1 LAAGARVRS
10 TLRGIRM
17 PTPALDPSRI
27 PAWLSAFGPGM
38 HATLGWAEQHTGLP
52 AILVA
57 AITVVVSWR
66 VFKRSVRFA
75 VEVVA
80 VVALLLAAT
89 RLGWITW

>member
-1 LAAGARVRS
+1 
-10 TLRGIRM
+10 M

-27 PAWLSAFGPGM
+27 PQWVPAFGPGM
-38 HATLGWAEQHTGLP
+38 RAALGWASEHTGLP

-57 AITVVVSWR
+57 AITVVASWR
-66 VFKRSVRFA
+66 LFKRSVRFA

-80 VVALLLAAT
+80 VVALLLVAT